1 MSAAP
6 STAPKPLP
14 LLDSETDVEFKKM
27 LEGKPHTGSDPY
39 LSRLRDTY
47 EQRVAR
53 FNAEPNPDVRNK
65 MLGDFLTF
73 TGSKEKAY
81 VGPHFVCEYGFNV
94 RLGEDVSIG
103 PSCHFA
109 DVMPI
114 TIGSRTMFG
123 PHCQLYTPCHP
134 LSPEERNGTSGPEWA
149 EPITIGND
157 CWIGGGVII
166 CPGVTIGDGVT
177 VGAGSVVTKDV
188 ESRSVVVGN
197 PARVV
202 KKV

>member
-1 MSAAP
+1 VISPLAP
-6 STAPKPLP
+6 PL
-14 LLDSETDVEFKKM
+14 DH
-27 LEGKPHTGSDPY
+27 PHIA
-39 LSRLRDTY
+39 
-47 EQRVAR
+47 V
-53 FNAEPNPDVRNK
+53 
-65 MLGDFLTF
+65 
-73 TGSKEKAY
+73 
-81 VGPHFVCEYGFNV
+81 
-94 RLGEDVSIG
+94 
-103 PSCHFA
+103 
-109 DVMPI
+109 